1 MARKTWIQCPKTHK
15 LIPAEEW
22 YSQRDFDAPYIQP
35 DIAPYQSMAT
45 GEIIQSRS
53 HHREHLKRHGLVEI
67 GNEVDHHMKQ
77 AQRRP
82 VDDREGRR
90 RAIAEVLNAK
100 GF

>member
-1 MARKTWIQCPKTHK
+1 MRQRYIQDPKTHK

-53 HHREHLKRHGLVEI
+53 QHREHLRRHGLVEI
-67 GNEVDHHMKQ
+67 GNEINHHMKQ
-77 AQRRP
+77 APRR
-82 VDDREGRR
+82 DDRESRR
-90 RAIAEVLNAK
+90 RAIAEVLTAK